1 MSQRLEIHPEVMDE
15 IENERAK
22 HQSQAESLENI
33 EDRAS
38 VVSEGESSRFFG
50 GWKIV
55 TGFGDKENMKKIIN
69 GTLLGY
75 HREMQES
82 QVIIFGGNE
91 RAQYP
96 EIRISGNSFLNTPDT
111 EKTEAKYFSM
121 ILPNEQGGKCRFFLR
136 KGVGKGKNDSML
148 ELGELEI
155 ADICREANQV
165 FFPFLLSMQ
174 GKFVQSAK
182 EFNDQ
187 LPESVTIR
195 DGKMT
200 KLVFK
205 IDEGDMLFKKG
216 KSTVMPNMSVRL
228 WEFGG
233 RDGWFARKQGVT
245 MSCFNFYLLVNAAFK
260 QFIPD
265 VKTLMESYFLSM
277 EKMKQLYEIASE
289 ENMDDV
295 EPLVQ

>member
-1 MSQRLEIHPEVMDE
+1 MLEIHPEVMDE
-15 IENERAK
+15 IEKERSRQ
-22 HQSQAESLENI
+22 QSQTESLENI
-33 EDRAS
+33 EDKPTNTN
-38 VVSEGESSRFFG
+38 EGESSRVFG

-55 TGFGDKENMKKIIN
+55 TGLGDQENMKKIIDS
-69 GTLLGY
+69 TLLGY
-75 HREMQES
+75 HKEMQES

-96 EIRISGNSFLNTPDT
+96 EVRISGNSFFNTSDA
-111 EKTEAKYFSM
+111 ENLESKYFSM
-121 ILPNEQGGKCRFFLR
+121 ILPTHENGKCRYFLR

-148 ELGELEI
+148 ELSELEI
-155 ADICREANQV
+155 DDICRVANKV
-165 FFPFLLSMQ
+165 FFPFLLSLQ
-174 GKFVQSAK
+174 GVFMHSAK
-182 EFNDQ
+182 EFNDK

-195 DGKMT
+195 DGKTM

-216 KSTVMPNMSVRL
+216 RNTVMPNISVRI

-233 RDGWFARKQGVT
+233 RDGWFARKPGVT

-260 QFIPD
+260 SFIPD
-265 VKTLMESYFLSM
+265 VKSLMRSYFLSM
-277 EKMKQLYEIASE
+277 KKIKQLYEDVSE

>member
-1 MSQRLEIHPEVMDE
+1 MLEIHPEVMDE
-15 IENERAK
+15 IEKERSRQ
-22 HQSQAESLENI
+22 QSQTESLENI
-33 EDRAS
+33 EDKPTNTN
-38 VVSEGESSRFFG
+38 EGESSRVFG

-55 TGFGDKENMKKIIN
+55 TGLGDQENMKKIIDS
-69 GTLLGY
+69 TLLGY
-75 HREMQES
+75 HKEMQES

-96 EIRISGNSFLNTPDT
+96 EVRISGNSFFNTSDA
-111 EKTEAKYFSM
+111 ENLESKYFSM
-121 ILPNEQGGKCRFFLR
+121 ILPTHENGKCRYFLR

-148 ELGELEI
+148 ELSELEI
-155 ADICREANQV
+155 DDICRVANKV
-165 FFPFLLSMQ
+165 FFPFLLSLQ
-174 GKFVQSAK
+174 GVFMHSAK
-182 EFNDQ
+182 EFNDK

-195 DGKMT
+195 DGKTM

-216 KSTVMPNMSVRL
+216 RNTVMPNISVRI

-233 RDGWFARKQGVT
+233 RDGWFARKSGVT

-260 QFIPD
+260 SFIPD
-265 VKTLMESYFLSM
+265 VKSLMRSYFLSM
-277 EKMKQLYEIASE
+277 KKIKQLYEDVSE

>member
-1 MSQRLEIHPEVMDE
+1 MSQALEIHPEVADE
-15 IENERAK
+15 IEKERAK
-22 HQSQAESLENI
+22 QQSQLESLENI
-33 EDRAS
+33 EDS
-38 VVSEGESSRFFG
+38 VDVVSEGESSRFFG

-55 TGFGDKENMKKIIN
+55 TGLGDKENMKRIIN

-96 EIRISGNSFLNTPDT
+96 EIRISGNSFNTSDS
-111 EKTEAKYFSM
+111 EKSEAKYFSM
-121 ILPNEQGGKCRFFLR
+121 ILPNDEGGKCRYFLR

-148 ELGELEI
+148 ELDELEI
-155 ADICREANQV
+155 DDICRAANLV
-165 FFPFLLSMQ
+165 FFPFLLSMH
-174 GKFVQSAK
+174 GKLVQSAK

-195 DGKMT
+195 DGKKT
-200 KLVFK
+200 KIVFK
-205 IDEGDMLFKKG
+205 IDDGDMLFKKG
-216 KSTVMPNMSVRL
+216 KSTVMPNMSVRV

-245 MSCFNFYLLVNAAFK
+245 MSCFNFYLLVNAAF
-260 QFIPD
+260 QNFIPD
-265 VKTLMESYFLSM
+265 VKSLVKSYFLSM
-277 EKMKQLYEIASE
+277 GKVRGLYEDGSE

>member
-1 MSQRLEIHPEVMDE
+1 MSQMLEIHPEVMDE
-15 IENERAK
+15 IEKERSRQ
-22 HQSQAESLENI
+22 QSQTESLENI
-33 EDRAS
+33 EDKPTNTN
-38 VVSEGESSRFFG
+38 EGESSRVFG

-55 TGFGDKENMKKIIN
+55 TGLGDQENMKKIIDS
-69 GTLLGY
+69 TLLGY
-75 HREMQES
+75 HKEMQES

-96 EIRISGNSFLNTPDT
+96 EVRISGNSFFNTSDA
-111 EKTEAKYFSM
+111 ENLESKYFSM
-121 ILPNEQGGKCRFFLR
+121 ILPTHENGKCRYFLR

-148 ELGELEI
+148 ELSELEI
-155 ADICREANQV
+155 DDICRVANKV
-165 FFPFLLSMQ
+165 FFPFLLSLQ
-174 GKFVQSAK
+174 GVFMHSAK
-182 EFNDQ
+182 EFNDK

-195 DGKMT
+195 DGKTM

-216 KSTVMPNMSVRL
+216 RNTVMPNISVRI

-233 RDGWFARKQGVT
+233 RDGWFARKPGVT

-260 QFIPD
+260 SFIPD
-265 VKTLMESYFLSM
+265 VKSLMRSYFLSM
-277 EKMKQLYEIASE
+277 KKIKQLYEDVSE